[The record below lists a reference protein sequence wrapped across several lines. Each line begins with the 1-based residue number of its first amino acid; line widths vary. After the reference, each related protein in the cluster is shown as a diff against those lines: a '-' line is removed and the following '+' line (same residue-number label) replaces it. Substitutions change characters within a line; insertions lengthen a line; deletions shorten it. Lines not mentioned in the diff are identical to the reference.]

1 MSMALPGRPASAGRL
16 VLAILASAVLH
27 AAFIAAGGGQLNGGI
42 LPANT
47 VQALLQ
53 HQPLSLLQ
61 ITAPET
67 EITDRSEN
75 GPQAPLETAA
85 PVQVTTAEQ
94 PMPPQASEQAPPAVD
109 ALIPLGEA
117 SRYYLAHE
125 LDVRPQIMTR
135 VDPEYPA
142 SALSRGLSVAFQT
155 RIYIDETGRVERVMV
170 PEGEE
175 SDLFAPAVVRAFLA
189 ARYSPGIRNGA
200 PVKSLILL
208 EMKFETMEVSDTFR
222 ANRY

>member
-1 MSMALPGRPASAGRL
+1 MALPGRPASAGRL
-16 VLAILASAVLH
+16 VLAIIASAGLH
-27 AAFIAAGGGQLNGGI
+27 AAFIAAGGGHPGGGI

-53 HQPLSLLQ
+53 RQSLSLLQ

-67 EITDRSEN
+67 EIIDSSEN
-75 GPQAPLETAA
+75 VLQAPVAAAA
-85 PVQVTTAEQ
+85 PAQSTAQE
-94 PMPPQASEQAPPAVD
+94 PPLPAQAKEQAPPAEEV
-109 ALIPLGEA
+109 LIPLGEP

-142 SALSRGLSVAFQT
+142 SALSKGLSVAFQT

-170 PEGEE
+170 HEGED
-175 SDLFAPAVVRAFLA
+175 SDLFAPAVVKAFLA
-189 ARYSPGIRNGA
+189 ARYSPGIRNGM
-200 PVKSLILL
+200 PVKSLVLL
-208 EMKFETMEVSDTFR
+208 EMKFETMEVGDTFR